1 MATTRRRMVRLRPVI
16 PAQEVQQQRQIRKWR
31 DRLASERAALAR
43 WMSRLRRAFHAVE
56 RLHTTIARLEKSLT
70 RLEET

>member
-1 MATTRRRMVRLRPVI
+1 MTTTRRRIVRIRPVI
-16 PAQEVQQQRQIRKWR
+16 PAQEVQQQRQIRKLR
-31 DRLASERAALAR
+31 DRLANERAALTR

-56 RLHTTIARLEKSLT
+56 RRQATIARLEKSLT